1 MSEVISNIVIIFD
14 IWLLYL
20 AGNIFAQAIN
30 NKLGKDVVLLLKKIG
45 NSGKLFKYL

>member
-1 MSEVISNIVIIFD
+1 MSEVISNIV
-14 IWLLYL
+14 
-20 AGNIFAQAIN
+20 AQAIN